1 MEKTVVLY
9 PGLAVSHFVPM
20 MQLAAQLLEHGYAVS
35 VALIDP
41 GIMEDIVFSAV
52 VARVAASMP
61 SVSFHTLPGVEDPPK
76 LTLDI
81 HFIPRYL
88 DLLRRY
94 NQRLHDFISSMR
106 PHAVVVDSLSS
117 EAVVVAKRLG
127 IPCYNLFTSSA
138 SILAAFSQLATL
150 LPEGGASFGELG
162 DNPIELFGL
171 PSMPASHLLA
181 EMLEDPESETY
192 KATMGS
198 LCWIM
203 EANGTL
209 VNTFESLEAP
219 GVAALKDPRCVP
231 GRVLP
236 PVYCIGPFVGAIAEA
251 KERHECLVWLDGQPD
266 RSVVFLCFGSIGAES
281 HSKEQ
286 LREIAIGLEKS
297 GHRFLWVVRA
307 PVHDMGKPFNP
318 SADPDLDAL
327 LPDGFMERTSD
338 RGLVVKLWAPQLDV
352 LRHRATGAFVTH
364 CGWNSVLESVT
375 AGVPMLCWPLY
386 AEQKM
391 NKIFMVGDMGIA
403 VEMVGWQQ
411 GLVKAGEVTGKV
423 RLVMESEDGR
433 ELRMRVEAHKEGAAA
448 ACNDGGSSRLAF
460 AQFMAD
466 VASLQDRACTGEG
479 IPMGLTDA

>member
-20 MQLAAQLLEHGYAVS
+20 MQLAARLLEHGYAVS

-41 GIMEDIVFSAV
+41 GVMEDIVFSAV

-94 NQRLHDFISSMR
+94 NERLHDFLSSMH

-127 IPCYNLFTSSA
+127 IPCYNLFTCSA
-138 SILAAFSQLATL
+138 SILAAFSQLPTL
-150 LPEGGASFGELG
+150 LPEGGASFGELA
-162 DNPIELFGL
+162 DNPIDLFGL
-171 PSMPASHLLA
+171 PPMPASHLLA

-198 LCWIM
+198 VCWIM

-209 VNTFESLEAP
+209 VNTFESLEAR
-219 GVAALKDPRCVP
+219 GVAALRDPRCVP

-236 PVYCIGPFVGAIAEA
+236 PVYCVGPFVGAIAEA

-286 LREIAIGLEKS
+286 LREIAVGLNKS
-297 GHRFLWVVRA
+297 GHSFLRLT
-307 PVHDMGKPFNP
+307 P
-318 SADPDLDAL
+318 SADPDLHAL
-327 LPDGFMERTSD
+327 LPDGFMERTSGC
-338 RGLVVKLWAPQLDV
+338 GLVVKLWAPQLDV
-352 LRHRATGAFVTH
+352 LCHRAIG
-364 CGWNSVLESVT
+364 
-375 AGVPMLCWPLY
+375 
-386 AEQKM
+386 
-391 NKIFMVGDMGIA
+391 
-403 VEMVGWQQ
+403 
-411 GLVKAGEVTGKV
+411 
-423 RLVMESEDGR
+423 GR
-433 ELRMRVEAHKEGAAA
+433 
-448 ACNDGGSSRLAF
+448 S
-460 AQFMAD
+460 
-466 VASLQDRACTGEG
+466 
-479 IPMGLTDA
+479 